1 MLWCSCVMYKNTSVI
16 NIRHCDNATKS
27 SLFFCFREARRG
39 VNRFCLRNIGAVSNS
54 IAVRNSSLNKPGYH
68 IAVWKCT
75 MLFLLI
81 ATVMND
87 YQGLLT
93 YYRRWTMNFKL
104 ACQKVYVTWELPCLQ
119 VLQQVLYLQLDPENE
134 SSNTYVMVVT
144 QTALTIS

>member
-1 MLWCSCVMYKNTSVI
+1 
-16 NIRHCDNATKS
+16 
-27 SLFFCFREARRG
+27 
-39 VNRFCLRNIGAVSNS
+39 
-54 IAVRNSSLNKPGYH
+54 
-68 IAVWKCT
+68 